1 MFSIRAKI
9 LTAVLLPLVGLVAV
23 STFHVSRSIEKINEL
38 EKLVPEVEVA
48 LEASRVVHE
57 LQIERGLSVG
67 LLGGKDV
74 DAFTSKLASQRQVV
88 EQVFQ
93 RFNTI
98 SSGSDWSNISMTVL
112 RSLDLIAKDAAGIGA
127 LREAVDGG
135 AIEVSDVVTRYTVL
149 VNDLIALISD
159 IQVAATDHIVAED
172 LLALK
177 ELVLGK
183 ERAGIERAIG
193 AKLFALGKYD
203 AILHRNFVSQAAQEE
218 AFFKEFVNVAP
229 REIVEIFETNEK
241 TPEALEVA
249 ALRKLLLDLPISNT
263 TNGVSPN
270 DWFEKATLRINSL
283 KDTKEALGEVTL
295 EHAHSAIAASK
306 FDERLEIGVTA
317 FVLLLSLAA
326 SLWVAREISRGIIFL
341 NEAVSQ
347 IADENDTVDLS
358 KLPQSQDELGTL
370 SASVTRLHI
379 AARDA
384 RAYRRTQE
392 QERAQRA
399 SAKRAE
405 MAQLA
410 QDLRASIGAAVEAVS
425 TSARG
430 LENTA
435 SKLTQSAQ
443 AGTTQ
448 AEEISTL
455 AGNTTHNVGSV
466 ATATRQLS
474 SSVDE
479 ISDQVQKSSY
489 MATNARRQ
497 ASDMQHAMQGL
508 SDASIKIG
516 TVASLIQD
524 IAAQT
529 NLLALNATIEAA
541 RAGTAGK
548 GFAVVASEVKNLATQ
563 TSKATEEITTQIADV
578 QTASSQTVDAIGQ
591 IVSIIEELNAASSS
605 VAGAVQQQSQA
616 TSEIAGGAAE
626 ARDGTI
632 EVSNISGRLTET
644 AETTGQQAVAV
655 LKASTDLIDSAAR
668 VRDQI
673 DAFINEIQEAA

>member
-23 STFHVSRSIEKINEL
+23 SAFHVSRSIEKIDEL
-38 EKLVPEVEVA
+38 EKLIPEVEVA

-74 DAFTSKLASQRQVV
+74 DAFTTKLTEQRQAVDQ
-88 EQVFQ
+88 EFQ
-93 RFNTI
+93 RFNAI
-98 SSGSDWSNISMTVL
+98 SSGRDWSTISVAVL
-112 RSLDLIAKDAAGIGA
+112 HDLEIIAKDAKGIA
-127 LREAVDGG
+127 SLRETVDRG
-135 AIEVSDVVTRYTVL
+135 AIEVSDVVGRYTLL

-193 AKLFALGKYD
+193 AKLFALGRYD
-203 AILHRNFVSQAAQEE
+203 AILHRDFVSQAAQEE
-218 AFFKEFVNVAP
+218 AFFEEFVDVAP
-229 REIVEIFETNEK
+229 REIVEIFERNEN

-249 ALRKLLLDLPISNT
+249 ALRTLLLDLPISNT
-263 TNGVSPN
+263 TNGVSPK
-270 DWFEKATLRINSL
+270 DWFEKATLRINNL
-283 KDTKEALGEVTL
+283 KATKEALGEVTL
-295 EHAHSAIAASK
+295 DHAHTAIAASK
-306 FDERLEIGVTA
+306 FDERLEIGMTV
-317 FVLLLSLAA
+317 FVFLLSLAA
-326 SLWVAREISRGIIFL
+326 SLWVAREITRGILSL
-341 NEAVSQ
+341 NSAVSH
-347 IADENDTVDLS
+347 IANENDTVDLS
-358 KLPQSQDELGTL
+358 KLPQSNDELGTL
-370 SASVTRLHI
+370 SASVIRLHT

-392 QERAQRA
+392 QEREQRT
-399 SAKRAE
+399 SAKKAE
-405 MAQLA
+405 MAELGQN
-410 QDLRASIGAAVEAVS
+410 LRASIGAAVDAVS
-425 TSARG
+425 ASARS
-430 LENTA
+430 LESTA
-435 SKLTQSAQ
+435 SRLTQSAQ

-455 AGNTTHNVGSV
+455 AGNTTQNVGSV

-479 ISDQVQKSSY
+479 ISEQVRKSSS
-489 MATNARRQ
+489 MADNARRQ
-497 ASDMQHAMQGL
+497 ASEMQQAMQGL
-508 SDASIKIG
+508 SDASVKIG

-541 RAGTAGK
+541 RAGVAGK

-563 TSKATEEITTQIADV
+563 TSKATEEITSQIGDV
-578 QTASSQTVDAIGQ
+578 QTASSQTVGAIGH
-591 IVSIIEELNAASSS
+591 IVSIIEDLSRASSS
-605 VAGAVQQQSQA
+605 VAGAVQQQSLA

-632 EVSNISGRLTET
+632 EVSNISGKMTET
-644 AETTGQQAVAV
+644 AEETGQQAVAV
-655 LKASTDLIDSAAR
+655 LTASTDLIDSAAR
-668 VRDQI
+668 VRHQI
-673 DAFINEIQEAA
+673 DAFISEMQKAA